1 MQRFRRIAHRGW
13 LRRAVTVLTFGYYPF
28 VDGARVRYV
37 VSGDV
42 NLRITASYGA
52 EILTMAAGTVEMIF
66 SGVGSVEFAPS
77 ASGNVSIRLATSADS
92 VEL

>member
-1 MQRFRRIAHRGW
+1 MQRFKRIAHRGW
-13 LRRAVTVLTFGYYPF
+13 LRRAITVLTFGHYPLAE
-28 VDGARVRYV
+28 GSGII

-42 NLRITASYGA
+42 NIRITASYGA
-52 EILTMAAGTVEMIF
+52 EMLTTAAGVVEAVF
-66 SGVGSVEFAPS
+66 SGVATVEFAPS

>member
-1 MQRFRRIAHRGW
+1 
-13 LRRAVTVLTFGYYPF
+13 
-28 VDGARVRYV
+28 VRYT

-42 NLRITASYGA
+42 NIRITASYGA
-52 EILTMAAGTVEMIF
+52 EMLTMASGVVEAIF

-77 ASGNVSIRLATSADS
+77 ASGNVSIRLATNADS

>member
-1 MQRFRRIAHRGW
+1 MDRARRIWHRGW
-13 LRRAVTVLTFGYYPF
+13 MRRAISVFSFGYFPLTDG
-28 VDGARVRYV
+28 VDYV

-42 NLRITASYGA
+42 NIRITASYGA
-52 EILTMAAGTVEMIF
+52 EMLTMASGVVEAIF

-77 ASGNVSIRLATSADS
+77 ASGNVSIRMAANADN

>member
-1 MQRFRRIAHRGW
+1 MDRFKRIVHRGW
-13 LRRAVTVLTFGYYPF
+13 LRRFLSVATFGYYPLF
-28 VDGARVRYV
+28 DGVDYV

-42 NLRITASYGA
+42 NIRVTASYGA
-52 EILTMAAGTVEMIF
+52 EILTMAVGAVETMF
-66 SGVGSVEFAPS
+66 SGVASVEFAPS